1 MARKKLITAFLN
13 DNIRYQLDHMS
24 ETRKVIHAIGLVFS
38 HAEECCDEQARLE
51 LAIPNG
57 LALMQCAESM
67 QADMDEIKQM
77 ILDAIED
84 EESSVTSEREKASR
98 S

>member
-1 MARKKLITAFLN
+1 MARKKLITALLN
-13 DNIRYQLDHMS
+13 DNIRIYIGQMS
-24 ETRKVIHAIGLVFS
+24 ETAKVVHAIGLVFS
-38 HAEECCDEQARLE
+38 HTDECLDEQARLE
-51 LAIPNG
+51 LAMPNG

-84 EESSVTSEREKASR
+84 KK
-98 S
+98 